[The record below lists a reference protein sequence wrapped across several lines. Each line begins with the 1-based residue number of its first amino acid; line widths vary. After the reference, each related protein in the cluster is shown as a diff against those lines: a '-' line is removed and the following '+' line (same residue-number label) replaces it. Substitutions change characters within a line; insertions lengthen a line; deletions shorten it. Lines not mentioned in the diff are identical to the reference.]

1 MRFLRFVWKLFVM
14 ASVFGIGYIIGRE
27 HSFEEEEMWEE
38 EADKADKGDKA
49 ENADTA
55 EKKNESCS
63 SCGDNEVEFE
73 FEDADAKKVSVV
85 GNFNDWNKDANPMKL
100 ENGIWKCTVHL
111 KPGKHEYQ
119 FVVNDTDWVVDPK
132 SGNAVKNK
140 FEGMNSVIEIK

>member
-38 EADKADKGDKA
+38 EADKADKGD
-49 ENADTA
+49 NA
-55 EKKNESCS
+55 EKKTEAGSGS
-63 SCGDNEVEFE
+63 DDNEVEFE

-85 GNFNDWNKDANPMKL
+85 GNFNDWNKDANQMKL
-100 ENGIWKCTVHL
+100 ENGVWKCTVHL

-140 FEGMNSVIEIK
+140 YEGMNSVIEIK

>member
-38 EADKADKGDKA
+38 ENDKAGDKP
-49 ENADTA
+49 EGKTA
-55 EKKNESCS
+55 GGS
-63 SCGDNEVEFE
+63 SSGDNVVEFE

-85 GNFNDWNKDANPMKL
+85 GNFNDWNKDTNTMKL
-100 ENGIWKCTVHL
+100 ENGIWKCSVSL
-111 KPGKHEYQ
+111 KPGKYEYQ
-119 FVVNDTDWVVDPK
+119 FVVNDTDWIVDPK

-140 FEGMNSVIEIK
+140 YEGMNSIIEIK

>member
-27 HSFEEEEMWEE
+27 HSFEEEEMWEDE
-38 EADKADKGDKA
+38 
-49 ENADTA
+49 A
-55 EKKNESCS
+55 EKKESKDDSKPACS

-73 FEDADAKKVSVV
+73 FDDADAKKVSIV

-100 ENGIWKCTVHL
+100 ENGIWKCTLKL

-119 FVVNDTDWVVDPK
+119 FVVNDTDWIVDPK
-132 SGNAVKNK
+132 SGTSVKNK
-140 FEGMNSVIEIK
+140 YEGMNSVIEIK

>member
-38 EADKADKGDKA
+38 ENDKAGDKP
-49 ENADTA
+49 EGKTA
-55 EKKNESCS
+55 VGS
-63 SCGDNEVEFE
+63 SSGDNVVEFE

-85 GNFNDWNKDANPMKL
+85 GNFNDWNKDTNTMKL
-100 ENGIWKCTVHL
+100 ENGIWKCSVSL
-111 KPGKHEYQ
+111 KPGKYEYQ
-119 FVVNDTDWVVDPK
+119 FVVNDTDWIVDPK

-140 FEGMNSVIEIK
+140 YEGMNSIIEIK

>member
-27 HSFEEEEMWEE
+27 HSFEEEEMWEDE
-38 EADKADKGDKA
+38 
-49 ENADTA
+49 A
-55 EKKNESCS
+55 EKKENKDDSKPACS

-73 FEDADAKKVSVV
+73 FEDADAKKVSIV

-100 ENGIWKCTVHL
+100 ENGIWKCTLKL

-119 FVVNDTDWVVDPK
+119 FVVNDTDWIVDPK
-132 SGNAVKNK
+132 SGTSVKNK

>member
-27 HSFEEEEMWEE
+27 HSFEEEEMWEDE
-38 EADKADKGDKA
+38 
-49 ENADTA
+49 A
-55 EKKNESCS
+55 EKKENKDDSKAACS

-73 FEDADAKKVSVV
+73 FEDADAKKVSIV

-100 ENGIWKCTVHL
+100 ENGIWKCTLKL

-119 FVVNDTDWVVDPK
+119 FVVNDTDWIVDPK
-132 SGNAVKNK
+132 SGTSVKNK
-140 FEGMNSVIEIK
+140 YEGMNSVIEIK